1 MKNAIFFIICFSLL
15 QTSKLSSQEVKE
27 SVMTDD
33 SQLTL
38 LTTPELSSLIGVWAS
53 AFEKA
58 NQGIRV
64 SVSTSDT
71 ELSPADKNRADL
83 VIVKGDE
90 VANVSGKTAWTM
102 VVGRD
107 IVVPVIN
114 SNSPY
119 IDEICRTGISAEK
132 MRIIFSGMDETTWE
146 MLLGGD
152 PQKGV
157 HSYLVRDEWVISA
170 LSGFLNLTNEDIRG
184 KVAENAGEMLAALQK
199 DPYGIGFC
207 KLTDVTDLNNQ
218 QFMSNIRLIPIDINS
233 NGQLDFFEDIYS
245 DLGSFTRGV
254 YIGKYP
260 KVLYNNIFTVSER
273 KPTSG
278 SQLAF
283 IRWLLADG
291 QQFLAENGYERLAG
305 GEGTLKVAELD
316 EKEASF
322 TTVRSGPT
330 VFEAFL
336 KILAGMTVLVL
347 ILYAIS
353 RFVKASGK
361 EAPVFESIHQT
372 AFSEKSLIIPRGFF
386 FDKTHT
392 WVYMEKDGDV
402 RIGVD
407 DFLQHVTGTIT
418 RLKMKSH
425 GDKVTRGEYLLS
437 LIQDGKQLN
446 ICSPVS
452 GRITSVN
459 GLLIRN
465 SSVLNTSPY
474 SEGWIY
480 KIEPDN
486 WLKEMRMLIMAER
499 YSEWIRDEF
508 SRLKDFLGAILAGN
522 KIKLSAVVLQ
532 DGGELKESLL
542 EDFGPEVWEDFQT
555 GFLDKAR

>member
-1 MKNAIFFIICFSLL
+1 MKNAILLLICFSLM
-15 QTSKLSSQEVKE
+15 QNSKVSSQEVKE
-27 SVMTDD
+27 KVLADD
-33 SQLTL
+33 NQVIL
-38 LTTPELSSLIGVWAS
+38 LTTPELRNLTGVWAG

-64 SVSTSDT
+64 SVSASDT
-71 ELSPADKNRADL
+71 DLSEVDKNRADL
-83 VIVKGDE
+83 IIVKGDE
-90 VANVSGKTAWTM
+90 VANVRGETAWSM
-102 VVGRD
+102 VVGRE

-114 SNSPY
+114 SKSPY
-119 IDEICRTGISAEK
+119 IDEIGRKGISPEEMRTIYSEK
-132 MRIIFSGMDETTWE
+132 DETTWGI
-146 MLLGGD
+146 LLGGD
-152 PQKGV
+152 RQKFV
-157 HSYLVRDEWVISA
+157 NPYLVSDQWVISS
-170 LSGFLNLTNEDIRG
+170 LSGFLDLKIEDISG
-184 KVAENAGEMLAALQK
+184 KVSGNAGEMLAALQK

-207 KLTDVTDLNNQ
+207 KLSDITDLDKQ
-218 QFMSNIRLIPIDINS
+218 QLLSNIRLIPIDINS

-260 KVLYNNIFTVSER
+260 KGLYNNIFTVAES

-278 SQLAF
+278 AQLAF
-283 IRWLLADG
+283 VRWLLADG
-291 QQFLAENGYERLAG
+291 QQFLAENGYESLAG

-316 EKEASF
+316 EKDATF
-322 TTVRSGPT
+322 TNAHSGPP
-330 VFEAFL
+330 VYVAFL
-336 KILAGMTVLVL
+336 FILAGITVLVL
-347 ILYAIS
+347 IIYALS
-353 RFVKASGK
+353 RLVKTSGK
-361 EAPVFESIHQT
+361 EASVFESLHQT
-372 AFSEKSLIIPRGFF
+372 AFSEKSLIIPRGLF
-386 FDKTHT
+386 FDRTHT
-392 WVYMEKDGDV
+392 WAYMEKEGDV
-402 RIGVD
+402 RIGID

-425 GDKVTRGEYLLS
+425 GDKVSRGEYLLS
-437 LIQDGKQLN
+437 LIQNGKQLN

-452 GRITSVN
+452 GRITAVN
-459 GLLIRN
+459 SLLIRN

-486 WLKEMRMLIMAER
+486 WLKETRMMIMVER

-508 SRLKDFLGAILAGN
+508 ARLKDFLGAVLAGD

-555 GFLDKAR
+555 GFLDKAK